1 MRKHVS
7 IRFLSGLWAI
17 ALAVIVAATPRIAVA
32 EEGWIG
38 EPGATTSLGEALA
51 TEDPAA
57 IPAPAAIGANE
68 TVKMTGKDLY
78 NVAQEVVAL
87 VNRERAA
94 VGVAPLVLDA
104 ALTDTA
110 MQRSAELWFLFSHD
124 RPNGAGCFTAWPESH
139 AYYGMGENIAAGYGT
154 AQAVVKGW
162 MESPGHR
169 GNILNASYKS
179 IGVGCF
185 SWTGNPIYWVQ
196 CFSSG
201 SSSASAATSAKTVTR
216 SVELSYD
223 VCGTSQ
229 GLNLNMDPGVYLSTL
244 RIGDTFQHEYG
255 IGTVDGLNTYARID
269 PSCVTWTSSNNA
281 VATVDAKGVVT
292 AKSPGTVKVTG
303 TLPSGRSVSNTWT
316 VPKPSV
322 TYRAHA
328 QSYGWMS
335 WVKDGAT
342 AGTVGES
349 KRLEAVNIRL
359 ENLPDSLSKNVRIR
373 THVQTYG
380 WQDWVGPDTL
390 AGTSGQSK
398 RLEAVQIQL
407 TGEDSLSKNVRI
419 RTHVQTYGWQDWVGP
434 DTLAGTSG
442 QSKRLEAVQ
451 IQLTGELEKLYDVY
465 YRTHVQS
472 FGWTGWAKNGA
483 SCGSEGMSKRLE
495 GLQVKLVPKGQA
507 APGKTDSVYYA
518 PVTVTYQAHAQ
529 TFGWMDWVQNGATAG
544 TEGKAKRLE
553 AIKVKLVNAP
563 FSGSI
568 QANAHVQTY
577 GWRDWVPE
585 GGLVGTSGQSKR
597 LEAVQIQLTGELAK
611 RYDVYYRVHCQTFG
625 WTGWAQNG
633 AKCGS
638 AGYGKR
644 LEGVQIQLTG
654 ELAKRYDV
662 YYRVHC
668 QTFGWTGWAQNGAK
682 CGSAGYGKRL
692 EGIQIK
698 VLPKGSSAPGST
710 AKAFYQK

>member
-407 TGEDSLSKNVRI
+407 TGE
-419 RTHVQTYGWQDWVGP
+419 
-434 DTLAGTSG
+434 
-442 QSKRLEAVQ
+442 
-451 IQLTGELEKLYDVY
+451 LEKLYDVY

-585 GGLVGTSGQSKR
+585 GGLVGTSGRSKR
-597 LEAVQIQLTGELAK
+597 LEAVQIK
-611 RYDVYYRVHCQTFG
+611 
-625 WTGWAQNG
+625 
-633 AKCGS
+633 
-638 AGYGKR
+638 
-644 LEGVQIQLTG
+644 LTG

>member
-1 MRKHVS
+1 M
-7 IRFLSGLWAI
+7 
-17 ALAVIVAATPRIAVA
+17 A

-407 TGEDSLSKNVRI
+407 TGE
-419 RTHVQTYGWQDWVGP
+419 
-434 DTLAGTSG
+434 
-442 QSKRLEAVQ
+442 
-451 IQLTGELEKLYDVY
+451 LEKLYDVY

-585 GGLVGTSGQSKR
+585 GGLVGTSGRSKR
-597 LEAVQIQLTGELAK
+597 LEAVQIK
-611 RYDVYYRVHCQTFG
+611 
-625 WTGWAQNG
+625 
-633 AKCGS
+633 
-638 AGYGKR
+638 
-644 LEGVQIQLTG
+644 LTG

>member
-407 TGEDSLSKNVRI
+407 TGE
-419 RTHVQTYGWQDWVGP
+419 
-434 DTLAGTSG
+434 
-442 QSKRLEAVQ
+442 
-451 IQLTGELEKLYDVY
+451 LEKLYDVY

-644 LEGVQIQLTG
+644 LEG
-654 ELAKRYDV
+654 
-662 YYRVHC
+662 
-668 QTFGWTGWAQNGAK
+668 
-682 CGSAGYGKRL
+682 
-692 EGIQIK
+692 IQIK